1 MKSEMTL
8 TEREMA
14 SGNNFPFK
22 IKPSIAVWLLVT
34 SVAFTLGGLFFNAK
48 ELPKTVMELKIEVA
62 SMKSDIKNLT
72 SLVLQIQKSLL
83 NK

>member
-1 MKSEMTL
+1 MKSTIVL
-8 TEREMA
+8 TDRETV
-14 SGNNFPFK
+14 SSNNFPFK
-22 IKPSIAVWLLVT
+22 IKPAIAVWLLVT
-34 SVAFTLGGLFFNAK
+34 SIAFTLGGLFFNAK
-48 ELPKTVMELKIEVA
+48 ELPKTVMELKIEIA